1 MLLERIREYSL
12 ILVSGSPRRQELLR
26 SAGFDFQLVTD
37 LQVEETYPAGM
48 TGKEVPA
55 YLAEKKSEAWSGALG
70 ARDILITADTV
81 VCQGTS
87 ILEKPVNDENARAIL
102 RTISGNSHYVYTGV
116 CLRSVAKRSIFVA
129 ATEVRFGSL
138 SEEEINYYIQHYQ
151 PFDKAGAYGI
161 QEWIGCI
168 GVEEIRG
175 SYFNVMGLPV
185 HMLYRELETF
195 IV

>member
-1 MLLERIREYSL
+1 MLLERIREYSI
-12 ILVSGSPRRQELLR
+12 ILASGSPRRQELLG
-26 SAGFDFQLVTD
+26 SAGFTFQLVAD
-37 LQVEETYPAGM
+37 LEVEETYPDALS
-48 TGKEVPA
+48 GKQIPG
-55 YLAEKKSEAWSGALG
+55 YLAVKKSEAYPWVLG

-81 VCQGTS
+81 VCQGTR
-87 ILEKPVNDENARAIL
+87 ILEKPVDGEDARTTL
-102 RTISGNSHYVYTGV
+102 RMISGKSHHVYTGV
-116 CLRSVAKRSIFVA
+116 CLRSAAKRTVFVA

-161 QEWIGCI
+161 QEWIGYI

-185 HMLYRELETF
+185 HKLYRELEAFLT
-195 IV
+195 